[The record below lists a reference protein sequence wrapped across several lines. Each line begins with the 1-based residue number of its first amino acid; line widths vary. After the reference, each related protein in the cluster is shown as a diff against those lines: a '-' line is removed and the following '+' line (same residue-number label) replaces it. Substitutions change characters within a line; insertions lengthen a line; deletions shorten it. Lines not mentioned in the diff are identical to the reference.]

1 MLVKL
6 NVLVEPLTSKKPR
19 QFDHMSIGNTNVYM
33 YTHIFGSRFPESEF
47 CVQLTIL
54 SVIGWCSVCGVCVYY
69 EIHLFPTL
77 TVHLTKS
84 RKVISLRQVLPLLQ
98 STLHFIYSNARKI
111 TASCELSP
119 EGILFVRDHVD
130 T

>member
-19 QFDHMSIGNTNVYM
+19 QFDHMSIGNTNVYT
-33 YTHIFGSRFPESEF
+33 YTRIFGSRFPNQYLL
-47 CVQLTIL
+47 CAAYCA
-54 SVIGWCSVCGVCVYY
+54 VIGWCSVCGVCVYY